1 MTRILL
7 QSMIVCHVSQW
18 QDLLDEQSFTY
29 SESMGNDEYCDPFKL
44 LMDHSGDLSIGS
56 RVNTGSSFIHNQQL
70 VLVKESSSHDN
81 KLLLAGRKT
90 ERLEWQVAN

>member
-7 QSMIVCHVSQW
+7 QGMIVYHVNQW

-29 SESMGNDEYCDPFKL
+29 SEPMGDNEYGDPFKL
-44 LMDHSGDLSIGS
+44 LMNHSGDLGISS
-56 RVNTGSSFIHNQQL
+56 RVDTGGSFIQDQQL
-70 VLVKESSSHDN
+70 VLVKKGSSHDN

-90 ERLEWQVAN
+90 ER